1 MNIALN
7 VNSETYIVLLSVVGS
22 FLAGILRQNS
32 KLPWLNELIT
42 AIFIV
47 VASALGV
54 FLAGNLSPNLVS
66 DITDVATQVTVLMAG
81 PLKPLEQWAQIT
93 INPGVTATL
102 LKFQTKTTAAY
113 QPTPIQS
120 LSSGQGNSDH
130 SG

>member
-1 MNIALN
+1 MNVALN
-7 VNSETYIVLLSVVGS
+7 INSETYIILLSVVGS

-47 VASALGV
+47 IASAVGV
-54 FLAGNLSPNLVS
+54 FLAGNLSSNLIN
-66 DITDVATQVTVLMAG
+66 DITVVATQVTVLMAG

-93 INPGVTATL
+93 LNPGVSATI
-102 LKFQTKTTAAY
+102 LKFQSKTSNAY
-113 QPTPIQS
+113 QPTPLQILQP
-120 LSSGQGNSDH
+120 GQGNSDH